1 MPTVML
7 TGMDADTLERIKD
20 SAATRA
26 LTAAEYVARLVR
38 LHEAVRRAAASGNS
52 AAAELLAASDLH

>member
-38 LHEAVRRAAASGNS
+38 LHEAVRRAAA
-52 AAAELLAASDLH
+52 ELLAASDLH